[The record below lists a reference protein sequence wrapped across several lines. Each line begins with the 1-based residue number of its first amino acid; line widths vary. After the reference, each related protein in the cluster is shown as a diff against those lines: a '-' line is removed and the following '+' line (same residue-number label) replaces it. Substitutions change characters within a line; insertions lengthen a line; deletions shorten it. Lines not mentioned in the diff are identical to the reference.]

1 MGDTYNIYCDE
12 SCHLL
17 KDRRKVFVLGA
28 IWVMKDETQRIFEE
42 LRNLKAKHGLSP
54 TFEAKWTKISAGKA
68 DYYCELVRYFFDSN
82 YLHFRGVVV
91 PDKNVLDHSAFAQD
105 HNTWYYKMFYI
116 LLNVVIREGAQY
128 NLFLD
133 IKDTRSNTKVL
144 ELKRILNITRSEDS
158 AAVPNAQQIR
168 SNEVELMQ
176 LVDILAG
183 ALSYIHRGLSA
194 NQGKKR
200 VIEVIGDCIGKNM
213 LISSPR
219 TEDKFN
225 VLVWRPSETKV

>member
-17 KDRRKVFVLGA
+17 RDNRKVFVLGA
-28 IWVMKDETQRIFEE
+28 IWVKKSETARIFAD
-42 LRNLKAKHGLSP
+42 LRALKAKHGLSP

-68 DYYCELVRYFFDSN
+68 DYYCELVKYFFDSTD
-82 YLHFRGVVV
+82 LHFRGVVV
-91 PDKNVLDHSAFAQD
+91 PDKAVLNHAAFAQD

-116 LLNVVIREGAQY
+116 LLDVVIRAGAQY

-133 IKDTRSNTKVL
+133 IKDTRSHAKIL
-144 ELKRILNITRSEDS
+144 ELKRILNITRSEES

-183 ALSYIHRGLSA
+183 ALSYIHRGLST

-200 VIEVIGDCIGKNM
+200 VIDVIGDGIGKNM

-225 VLVWRPSETKV
+225 VLVWRPRETKA